1 MFPSRER
8 CKRWGGFGEGV
19 CECVYGVGLREGGC
33 CVLGA
38 GDSRAAERGET
49 VQDKDHCHRNAHWAS
64 VSNCSVLSNI
74 SCHDNGIFTEIDT
87 RTGESQSKNRLNAST
102 TPTVQS

>member
-1 MFPSRER
+1 MQKGVGDGCVS
-8 CKRWGGFGEGV
+8 V
-19 CECVYGVGLREGGC
+19 CECVYGGVGEC
-33 CVLGA
+33 CVLGG
-38 GDSRAAERGET
+38 GDSRAAERVET

-87 RTGESQSKNRLNAST
+87 RTG
-102 TPTVQS
+102 

>member
-1 MFPSRER
+1 MFPSCER
-8 CKRWGGFGEGV
+8 CRGRGEGG
-19 CECVYGVGLREGGC
+19 CECVYGGGGC

-87 RTGESQSKNRLNAST
+87 QTGPSQSKNGLNVST